1 MSELKETISTPTVP
15 QGTHT
20 TLHNR
25 NSVESCRKC
34 GNTFK
39 DTDELKKHLRI
50 HTKYIPCRKFSSN
63 SSDNKCSWGEKCG
76 YSHQVLESGTLVCW
90 DCGNIFKGK
99 NDLMIHRK
107 NFHDVPICI
116 KFKTNVGCDKPD
128 EDCWYPH
135 KSTKHPNKP
144 SGDSQTNEAGHSSNE
159 EHVTYANMVSQLNG
173 QHVTQRNPYE
183 NEPKQDFP
191 KVPQN
196 KSIPT
201 TTEMILMEI
210 MKQNKLM
217 METMMSIMKQNQMQP
232 LQS

>member
-1 MSELKETISTPTVP
+1 MATV
-15 QGTHT
+15 T
-20 TLHNR
+20 R
-25 NSVESCRKC
+25 
-34 GNTFK
+34 
-39 DTDELKKHLRI
+39 
-50 HTKYIPCRKFSSN
+50 
-63 SSDNKCSWGEKCG
+63 SW
-76 YSHQVLESGTLVCW
+76 SL
-90 DCGNIFKGK
+90 
-99 NDLMIHRK
+99 
-107 NFHDVPICI
+107 
-116 KFKTNVGCDKPD
+116 D

-173 QHVTQRNPYE
+173 QHVTQTNSYE

-201 TTEMILMEI
+201 TTELILMEI
-210 MKQNKLM
+210 MKQNKFM